1 MGTQFVLPALSDELA
16 TVAQRVRESMVQVQ
30 AGPRGMGSGVVWSVG
45 EPDASGAADA
55 QIITNAHVVA
65 AAQAK
70 TLSIRL
76 ADRRE
81 LTATVAAVDAEHD
94 LALLRTRAT
103 GLRAAEHGDSSAL
116 RVGELV
122 VAVGNPWG
130 REGAV
135 TVGVMATRAPAD
147 PDLALEPAEDGRNA
161 ENGAE
166 NSPEQPERDPRRA
179 WGQWRPRRMELIQA
193 DIRLYPG
200 NSGGPLADARGR
212 VVGINA
218 MVGGGLGFAIPS
230 RAVQQFL
237 EEADGSAQPVVLG
250 VEVLTAPLPV
260 ALRQRLG
267 LAQETAALIAAVE
280 AGSAGERA
288 GLMVGDVLLEV
299 DGVVVRAAELLG
311 RILNRTGNHG
321 EARTLTIVRAG
332 ERQTLTVTPATA
344 AAA

>member
-1 MGTQFVLPALSDELA
+1 MGTQFVAPALSDELA

-30 AGPRGMGSGVVWSVG
+30 AGPRGMGSGVIWSVG
-45 EPDASGAADA
+45 EADASGAADA

-65 AAQAK
+65 AARARAL
-70 TLSIRL
+70 TIRL
-76 ADRRE
+76 ADTRE
-81 LTATVAAVDAEHD
+81 LTASVAAVDPEHD

-122 VAVGNPWG
+122 IAVGNPWG
-130 REGAV
+130 QEGAV
-135 TVGVMATRAPAD
+135 TVGVLATRAPAD
-147 PDLALEPAEDGRNA
+147 PDLALEPAEEA
-161 ENGAE
+161 EGKT
-166 NSPEQPERDPRRA
+166 PDEQPERDPRRA

-237 EEADGSAQPVVLG
+237 ADAEGIAQPVVLG
-250 VEVLTAPLPV
+250 VQVLTAELPV
-260 ALRQRLG
+260 ALRSRLG
-267 LAQETAALIAAVE
+267 IQQETAALIAAVE

-288 GLMVGDVLLEV
+288 GLLVGDVLLAV
-299 DGVVVRAAELLG
+299 DGVPVRAAETLG
-311 RILNRTGNHG
+311 RILNRTGTR
-321 EARTLTIVRAG
+321 EQPRSLSIVRAG
-332 ERQTLTVTPATA
+332 ERQTLTATPATA
-344 AAA
+344 EAA